1 MTFSTD
7 AFLSTKFIYLFS
19 YTLLLAEGAVF
30 MGGFPTRIKTGVA
43 GLDSI
48 LFGGVPDGSQTVI
61 AGGPGAGK
69 TMLSFE
75 ILYHSAQNGIPVA
88 FITLDEP
95 ASRVLSN
102 AKETFPEFK
111 DIDSLISSRKFVL
124 EGKEPTSEIFMQSD
138 YENYSFGN
146 IVTYIENVV
155 KSNDAKVVAIDSLS
169 IMKLMLSDNKL
180 LYRKSMIALVANL
193 RRIGVTAFLVANIP
207 STDRSKLKFSAE
219 FFIFD
224 GIIMLY
230 QSGQEDKRVLGMEI
244 VKMRGS
250 NHSWALSPY
259 DITPR
264 GFKVFTIEQ

>member
-1 MTFSTD
+1 M
-7 AFLSTKFIYLFS
+7 
-19 YTLLLAEGAVF
+19 F
-30 MGGFPTRIKTGVA
+30 MDEFPARIKTGVA

-48 LFGGVPDGSQTVI
+48 LFGGVPVGSQTVI

-75 ILYHSAQNGIPVA
+75 ILYHSAKNGIPVA

-95 ASRVLSN
+95 PTRVLDN
-102 AKETFPEFK
+102 VKETFPEFK
-111 DIDSLISSRKFVL
+111 DIDSLIDTRKFVL
-124 EGKEPTSEIFMQSD
+124 EGKEPTSEVFTQSD
-138 YENYSFGN
+138 YGDYSFGN
-146 IVTYIENVV
+146 IVSYIEDVV
-155 KSNDAKVVAIDSLS
+155 KSNGAKVVAIDSLS

-180 LYRKSMIALVANL
+180 EYRKSMMALISNL
-193 RRIGVTAFLVANIP
+193 RRIGVTSFLIANIP
-207 STDRSKLKFSAE
+207 STERSKLKFSQE

>member
-1 MTFSTD
+1 MDEIPS
-7 AFLSTKFIYLFS
+7 
-19 YTLLLAEGAVF
+19 
-30 MGGFPTRIKTGVA
+30 RIKTGVV

-48 LFGGVPDGSQTVI
+48 LFGGVPAGSQTVI

-75 ILYHSAQNGIPVA
+75 ILYHIAKTGIPVA
-88 FITLDEP
+88 FITFDEP
-95 ASRVLSN
+95 PTRVLN
-102 AKETFPEFK
+102 NVKETFPEFK
-111 DIDSLISSRKFVL
+111 DIDSLINNMKFVL
-124 EGKEPTSEIFMQSD
+124 VGKEPTSEVFMQAD
-138 YENYSFGN
+138 YEDYSFGN
-146 IVTYIENVV
+146 MVSYIEDAV
-155 KSNDAKVVAIDSLS
+155 KSNGAKVIAIDSLS
-169 IMKLMLSDNKL
+169 IMKMMLSDNKL
-180 LYRKSMIALVANL
+180 LYKKSMIALVSNL
-193 RRIGVTAFLVANIP
+193 RRLGVTSFLIANIS
-207 STDRSKLKFSAE
+207 STDRSKLKFSQE

>member
-1 MTFSTD
+1 M
-7 AFLSTKFIYLFS
+7 
-19 YTLLLAEGAVF
+19 EGIPERV
-30 MGGFPTRIKTGVA
+30 KTGVV

-48 LFGGVPDGSQTVI
+48 LFGGVPEGNQILI

-75 ILYHSAQNGIPVA
+75 ILYNNAKRGIPVA
-88 FITLDEP
+88 FVALEEQPDK
-95 ASRVLSN
+95 VLAN

-111 DIDSLISSRKFVL
+111 DMDSLIESKMFMLGGIEPVSKTFMHPEL
-124 EGKEPTSEIFMQSD
+124 EG
-138 YENYSFGN
+138 YSFGDT
-146 IVTYIENVV
+146 VSYIEDLVR
-155 KSNDAKVVAIDSLS
+155 SNNAKVLVIDSLS
-169 IMKLMLSDNKL
+169 LIKLILSDKL
-180 LYRKSMIALVANL
+180 TYRRSILSLISNL
-193 RRIGVTAFLVANIP
+193 RRLGVTTFVNAEIP
-207 STDRSKLKFSAE
+207 SSERVGLKFSQE

-230 QSGQEDKRVLGMEI
+230 QSGQEDKRVLTMEI

-259 DITPR
+259 DITPQ